1 MYAIVKITVNRISI
15 DFIHIFYF
23 IDIDL
28 LLANEI
34 TKIIPEKDVVL
45 WLFSSEVVKELLYDN
60 VDFTNIVLQAI
71 ENMKISTD
79 HD

>member
-1 MYAIVKITVNRISI
+1 MFGDN
-15 DFIHIFYF
+15 F